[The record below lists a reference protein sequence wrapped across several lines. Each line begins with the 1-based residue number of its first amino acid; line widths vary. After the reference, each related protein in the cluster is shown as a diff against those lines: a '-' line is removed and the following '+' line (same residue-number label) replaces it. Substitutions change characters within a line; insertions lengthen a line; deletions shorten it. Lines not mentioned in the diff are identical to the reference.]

1 MAWSVI
7 AAASAAVFLLFA
19 VARREGS
26 IRLRRGEGPV
36 VRPRESAPLKVGP
49 GSPTPPPAEKIRVTL
64 FFPLQ
69 EDGLLRPEE
78 RDVEKPADAVGFARE
93 LMREEI
99 AGPKDP
105 LLVTALPGKFSVR
118 NVFVP
123 GNGQIV
129 VDFNVD
135 SEWAR
140 SAGSSDELAAVGAIV
155 DTLLQNL
162 AQTDRVRI
170 LVNGNPVETLAGH
183 VDVSRP
189 LPAMPDVVGAVP
201 APAPALAPAPVPTPA
216 PPPAT
221 P

>member
-1 MAWSVI
+1 VTKKAAWTLI
-7 AAASAAVFLLFA
+7 AAAAAAVAVLFS

-26 IRLRRGEGPV
+26 IRLRRREGQV
-36 VRPRESAPLKVGP
+36 VRPRESAPLKL
-49 GSPTPPPAEKIRVTL
+49 SPRIATPPAAEKIRATL
-64 FFPLQ
+64 FFPFRD
-69 EDGLLRPEE
+69 DGLLRPEE
-78 RDVEKPADAVGFARE
+78 RDVEKPVDAVGFARE

-105 LLVTALPGKFSVR
+105 LLVAALPAKFSLR

-123 GNGQIV
+123 GNGQVV

-135 SEWAR
+135 PAWAR
-140 SAGSSDELAAVGAIV
+140 TAGSGDELAAVGAIV

-183 VDVSRP
+183 IDVSRP
-189 LPAMPDVVGAVP
+189 LPAMRDIVGAPP
-201 APAPALAPAPVPTPA
+201 APAP
-216 PPPAT
+216 
-221 P
+221 

>member
-1 MAWSVI
+1 MTKKTAWVLI
-7 AAASAAVFLLFA
+7 AAAAAAVALLFA
-19 VARREGS
+19 LARREGA
-26 IRLRRGEGPV
+26 IRRERPSGEV
-36 VRPRESAPLKVGP
+36 VRAKESAPLKLAP

-64 FFPLQ
+64 FFPLA

-78 RDVEKPADAVGFARE
+78 RDVEKPADAAGFARE

-105 LLVTALPGKFSVR
+105 KLVPALPDKFTLR

-123 GNGQIV
+123 GDGQVV

-135 SEWAR
+135 SAWAR

-189 LPAMPDVVGAVP
+189 LPAMRDVVGGP
-201 APAPALAPAPVPTPA
+201 AAPQP
-216 PPPAT
+216 
-221 P
+221 

>member
-1 MAWSVI
+1 VTKKTAWTLI
-7 AAASAAVFLLFA
+7 AAAAAVVVVLFS
-19 VARREGS
+19 VTRREGS
-26 IRLRRGEGPV
+26 IRLRRKEGQV
-36 VRPRESAPLKVGP
+36 VRSRESAPLKLLP
-49 GSPTPPPAEKIRVTL
+49 QLQTPPPAEKIRATL
-64 FFPLQ
+64 FFPFRD
-69 EDGLLRPEE
+69 DGMLRPEE
-78 RDVEKPADAVGFARE
+78 RDVEKPVDAAGFARE
-93 LMREEI
+93 LIREEI

-105 LLVTALPGKFSVR
+105 SLVAALPEKFSLR

-135 SEWAR
+135 PAWAR
-140 SAGSSDELAAVGAIV
+140 TAGSGDELTAVGAIV

-183 VDVSRP
+183 IDVSHA
-189 LPAMPDVVGAVP
+189 LPAMRDIVGAP
-201 APAPALAPAPVPTPA
+201 PV
-216 PPPAT
+216 AT